1 MFRTALIAATVAGG
15 IGAPPAFAQ
24 DGDAEAGEALF
35 NRHCRACHQ
44 IGEDARNST
53 GPVLTGVVGEE
64 IASNPDFRYS
74 PAFTEKK
81 EEGFVWTEEHLGEYL
96 ANPRAYIPRNRM
108 VFVGLRSDE
117 DVANMVAYLNTFET
131 ETETESESET
141 ETETKTE

>member
-15 IGAPPAFAQ
+15 IGTAPAMAQ
-24 DGDAEAGEALF
+24 GDAEAGEALF

-53 GPVLTGVVGEE
+53 GPALTGVIGEE

-117 DVANMVAYLNTFET
+117 DIANMLAYLDTFR
-131 ETETESESET
+131 SEEHTSELQSR
-141 ETETKTE
+141 ENLVCRL